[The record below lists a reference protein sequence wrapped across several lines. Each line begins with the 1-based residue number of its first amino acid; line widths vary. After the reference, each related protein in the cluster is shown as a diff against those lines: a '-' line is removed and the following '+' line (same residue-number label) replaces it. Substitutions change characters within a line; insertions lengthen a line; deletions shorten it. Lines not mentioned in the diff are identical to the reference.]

1 MITTTCFKTFTHHPR
16 TQPICKRTVLGLLAS
31 LVLFVPFSA
40 QAQEFDNGIYYRLT
54 TMWQGEGKSLDVV
67 NDGVNNKLILADTGN
82 YSGQY
87 WKLTELDDGSYRLTT
102 QWQGDGK
109 SLDVINDGT
118 NNRLQLADTGNYSG
132 QHWRVVRQSNGYYR
146 LTTDWQGEGKSLDVV
161 NDGVNN
167 KLQLADTG
175 DYSGQYWKITGQ

>member
-1 MITTTCFKTFTHHPR
+1 MISTGFSKAFALHARTRPMRKQTF
-16 TQPICKRTVLGLLAS
+16 LALLAS
-31 LVLFVPFSA
+31 FVLVVPFGA

-87 WKLTELDDGSYRLTT
+87 WKVTRLDDGSYRLTT
-102 QWQGDGK
+102 QWQGEGK
-109 SLDVINDGT
+109 SLDVVNDGT

-146 LTTDWQGEGKSLDVV
+146 LTTDWQGEGRSLDVV

-175 DYSGQYWKITGQ
+175 DFSGQYWKIAAQ